1 MDRREEV
8 QETDREK
15 DTVGAR
21 KIYNTCKTMEREGV
35 RVRERERERE
45 RGVHENVQER
55 GRKRVY
61 AREYLIEGLSEL
73 ERERERVRDSSD
85 TIALW
90 TRQIY
95 EGML

>member
-8 QETDREK
+8 QETDTEK
-15 DTVGAR
+15 DTGGAR

-35 RVRERERERE
+35 RVQERERER
-45 RGVHENVQER
+45 VHENVQER

-85 TIALW
+85 TIAL
-90 TRQIY
+90 
-95 EGML
+95 